1 MKYKLI
7 IFDFD
12 GTLADSF
19 PQFLGIANTVAEKYK
34 FKQIQE
40 SELETLRGYSSRAM
54 LKHLHIPLWKLP
66 WIIRDARKLMTATIA
81 QTQTFAGVDQSL
93 RTLAARGIQLA
104 LVTSN
109 SEANVRCVLGPAN
122 AALIKHYECGVALF
136 GKASRFHKTLKQLHV
151 LPSEAIAIGDE
162 LRDAE
167 AAQKAKIAFG
177 AVAWGYTNLTTLQT
191 RAPAEVFMTVDE
203 IIAKIGD

>member
-1 MKYKLI
+1 MKYKLV

-19 PQFLGIANTVAEKYK
+19 PQFLGIANTLAEKYH

-54 LKHLHIPLWKLP
+54 LKHLRIPFWKLP

-81 QTQTFAGVDQSL
+81 QTQAFAGVDQL
-93 RTLAARGIQLA
+93 LPTLVARGIQLA

-109 SEANVRCVLGPAN
+109 SEANVRCVLGPVN
-122 AALIKHYECGVALF
+122 AALIAHYECGVALF
-136 GKASRFHKTLKQLHV
+136 GKAPRFRKTLKQLNV
-151 LPSEAIAIGDE
+151 LPSEALAIGDE

-177 AVAWGYTNLTTLQT
+177 AVAWGYTNLAALQT
-191 RAPAEVFMTVDE
+191 RAPAEVFMTVEE
-203 IIAKIGD
+203 IIEKIGD